1 VQSLRAV
8 VFDVDGVLVDSRE
21 ANIKL
26 LQTLMQQA
34 GYKKPASEEILACYH
49 LPLWQTLEKLTGSQ
63 DQQEISRIWHLAH
76 DPNLHHVHLIKF
88 PKDLK
93 RTLSDLSDK
102 YRLGV
107 VTGRIKLGLEEIFA
121 ASDIGHFFDA
131 IVTFEDYKHPKPHP
145 EPLLLAAKLLE
156 VSPKE
161 AIYVGDSSSDVASA
175 RAAGMK
181 SIHICDD
188 DDKIADTCV
197 RGVDGLLEAVGQLAY
212 A

>member
-76 DPNLHHVHLIKF
+76 DPNLHHV
-88 PKDLK
+88 
-93 RTLSDLSDK
+93 LSDLSDK